1 MSSGPE
7 GQQLP
12 SPRGRIYDGICSDSC
27 VIQDPLTWQ
36 AGPYMTMPIGILLS
50 LSECEGEGQAS
61 LIMRQERCLSC
72 MT

>member
-36 AGPYMTMPIGILLS
+36 AGPYMTMPLAGQVSHSVVGGIVKHVRAQSHTSSLL
-50 LSECEGEGQAS
+50 
-61 LIMRQERCLSC
+61 
-72 MT
+72 